1 MPVSNRPL
9 HAIFTIFI
17 LLSLTLSAC
26 QPGQGGTSAPPP
38 APAATQ
44 TPSPA
49 YTPTPLPPRTLN
61 VCLGAAPNTLYPLG
75 GPNAAARSVLEAV
88 YDGPFDALGYDYK
101 PVILEKMP
109 NLEDGSVQLASVS
122 VTNGNEVA
130 DADGTLTILKAGTRV
145 RPAGCQSDEC
155 AVVFDGIN
163 PLAMDAMTVMFKLKS
178 GLLWSDGT
186 PVTAEDSA
194 YAFTLAKNEE
204 TPGSKFIFDRTQS
217 YEAVDDQTLQ
227 WWGKPGFI
235 DPTYFVNFWTPLPK
249 HVWGQL
255 SASELQKSELSS
267 RAPMGYGPYVVKE
280 WNDDS
285 LRLTKN
291 PYYFRAA
298 EGLPKFDELIFRI
311 VPNAEAAMAN
321 LINGRCDLIDSTVNL
336 DAQTSLLKEMD
347 RTGQARAYFGQTPTL
362 EWLALGISP
371 ASYDDGVQ
379 AKDRPDFFADP
390 RLRQAIAYCLDRQ
403 AIVSNVLYGLVDVPD
418 SFAASASPLHAAS
431 LQAYPFDPEKGKQLL
446 NNMGW
451 RDHDNNPATPRHA
464 QGVDR
469 VVNGTELNLT
479 YIATS
484 AAQRRQVADILSQ
497 SLIGCGIGVNVVH
510 LSQLEFYAE
519 GPAGPLFGRNFD
531 LAEFAMHTPSV
542 LPACERFASFEIPSA
557 ANHWVGTNVSGYKN
571 PEYDAAC
578 SSARQSLPSEASHA
592 ENYRLAQAIFVQDL
606 PAIPLFFRIETAAAR
621 FDFCNFALDPT
632 AASDLYNIEAF
643 DYGDA
648 CLP

>member
-1 MPVSNRPL
+1 M
-9 HAIFTIFI
+9 
-17 LLSLTLSAC
+17 
-26 QPGQGGTSAPPP
+26 
-38 APAATQ
+38 
-44 TPSPA
+44 
-49 YTPTPLPPRTLN
+49 
-61 VCLGAAPNTLYPLG
+61 
-75 GPNAAARSVLEAV
+75 
-88 YDGPFDALGYDYK
+88 
-101 PVILEKMP
+101 
-109 NLEDGSVQLASVS
+109 
-122 VTNGNEVA
+122 
-130 DADGTLTILKAGTRV
+130 
-145 RPAGCQSDEC
+145 
-155 AVVFDGIN
+155 
-163 PLAMDAMTVMFKLKS
+163 KS